1 MGHIQTLCLHLRN
14 LRSSRSPIP
23 TLHTFDFMNIRTE
36 LPYDPPTF
44 CPLLVQKKSWVI
56 KKHHPSPCWS
66 WAIYMGFFFFLLPT
80 LIALEDSHRAAV
92 LLLLPHAH
100 RPIINMILYDSF
112 QYTSIVVMLRWNK
125 FQLKLPRDYDVHSS
139 LWQLEDFLL
148 LQSETE

>member
-1 MGHIQTLCLHLRN
+1 
-14 LRSSRSPIP
+14 
-23 TLHTFDFMNIRTE
+23 
-36 LPYDPPTF
+36 
-44 CPLLVQKKSWVI
+44 
-56 KKHHPSPCWS
+56 
-66 WAIYMGFFFFLLPT
+66 MGFFFFLLPT

-92 LLLLPHAH
+92 LLPHAH